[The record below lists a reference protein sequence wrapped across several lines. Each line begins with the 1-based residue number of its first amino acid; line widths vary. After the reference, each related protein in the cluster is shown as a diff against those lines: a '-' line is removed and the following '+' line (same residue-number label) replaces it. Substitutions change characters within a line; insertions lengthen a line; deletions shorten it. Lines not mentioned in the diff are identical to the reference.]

1 MKRNTTLTQT
11 SVKKD
16 PSKLCDPNLTVLFL
30 EFQGCDKQFFNASV
44 QYSNMDR
51 LLDYI
56 NKHSDEF
63 GVTVQYATVGD
74 YFQAIYGRNLTW
86 EIRDSQDFLPYST
99 GN

>member
-1 MKRNTTLTQT
+1 
-11 SVKKD
+11 
-16 PSKLCDPNLTVLFL
+16 
-30 EFQGCDKQFFNASV
+30 
-44 QYSNMDR
+44 MDL

-74 YFQAIYGRNLTW
+74 YFQAIYSRNLTW

>member
-1 MKRNTTLTQT
+1 MTR
-11 SVKKD
+11 SYF
-16 PSKLCDPNLTVLFL
+16 TVLFS

-44 QYSNMDR
+44 QYSNMDL

-63 GVTVQYATVGD
+63 GVTVQYATVSD
-74 YFQAIYGRNLTW
+74 YFQAVHSKNLTW

-99 GN
+99 GNWVKNSVIPVPNAYI

>member
-1 MKRNTTLTQT
+1 MTQ
-11 SVKKD
+11 SD
-16 PSKLCDPNLTVLFL
+16 FTVLFL

-44 QYSNMDR
+44 QYSNMDL

-74 YFQAIYGRNLTW
+74 YFQAVYSRNLTW
-86 EIRDSQDFLPYST
+86 EIRTSQDFLPYST